1 MPCRNHPEEVFGLV
15 RCSRC
20 GEEFCRDCV
29 VEMGGDQYCAG
40 CKAEHVRDIKSGVSD
55 TDLEIASLG
64 RRLGAAML
72 DYLVLVTAATIVA
85 APFFFLGLDRG
96 PSAPPETA
104 FLVLIVLLY
113 AVILAAAV
121 TYVALMHAWR
131 GQTLGKMAVKIKVVT
146 PEGDDI
152 SAGQAWLRAVL
163 QILLALPYGLTFLTA
178 VFTKERKA
186 IHDLIA
192 RTRVVNWRP

>member
-1 MPCRNHPEEVFGLV
+1 MFGLV

-55 TDLEIASLG
+55 TDLEIASLR

-72 DYLVLVTAATIVA
+72 DYLVLVTASTIVTV
-85 APFFFLGLDRG
+85 PFFFLVLDRG
-96 PSAPPETA
+96 PSAQPEIA
-104 FLVLIVLLY
+104 LIVLMY
-113 AVILAAAV
+113 AVILAAVV
-121 TYVALMHAWR
+121 TYIAVMHAWR

-163 QILLALPYGLTFLTA
+163 QILLALPYGLTFWTA